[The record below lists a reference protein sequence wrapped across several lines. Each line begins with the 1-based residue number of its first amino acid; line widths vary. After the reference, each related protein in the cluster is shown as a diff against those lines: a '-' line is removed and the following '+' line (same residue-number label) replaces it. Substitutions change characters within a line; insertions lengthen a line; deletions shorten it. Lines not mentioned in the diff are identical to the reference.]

1 MKNNLV
7 RFIFNKEI
15 EVVQENTLLTE
26 IIDRKKYKSVV
37 VWVNGDKLTN
47 NKKNNYI
54 IKENDEIKVMRI
66 LGGG

>member
-26 IIDRKKYKSVV
+26 IINRKKYKSVV

-47 NKKNNYI
+47 NEKNNYI